1 MRRGRRFPGRPM
13 QRPIH
18 GLAAR
23 RPVPPKLRE
32 ANQLYTAGDYKK
44 AAGLYD
50 EMAQRAQQNGL
61 TQAAN
66 LYLRA
71 GISFLKY
78 GDFPQTQALLQKSFR
93 YCIDRKR
100 WQQLQRVMN
109 VASMELD
116 AAGQTVLKN
125 NLFGWVKAQ
134 LSATNP
140 AFPDIID
147 RADAPSHQ
155 VTALPA
161 HCLNCGGPVQP
172 NEVEWYDS
180 ENPICA
186 FCGSILRDD

>member
-61 TQAAN
+61 PQAAN

-78 GDFPQTQALLQKSFR
+78 GDFPQTQAQLQKSFR

-100 WQQLQRVMN
+100 WPQLQRVMQ
-109 VASMELD
+109 VAFAELD
-116 AAGQTVLKN
+116 AAGQMELKN
-125 NLFGWVKAQ
+125 ELNSWTKTQ
-134 LSATNP
+134 LSAANQP
-140 AFPDIID
+140 VPDTAETAD
-147 RADAPSHQ
+147 EPTHRAI
-155 VTALPA
+155 ALPT
-161 HCLNCGGPVQP
+161 HCPNCGGPFQP
-172 NEVEWYDS
+172 YEVEWYDS

-186 FCGSILRDD
+186 FCGSILRND